1 MAWHV
6 INFALIGHVGE
17 QLKLPPIPLSFA
29 ERNKTRLVIIKFIGA
44 LKRALKGISKLPPIS
59 FICSLVSSDHVAP
72 FTFCISL

>member
-1 MAWHV
+1 M

-29 ERNKTRLVIIKFIGA
+29 ERNKTRLVIIKFIEE

-72 FTFCISL
+72 FTFCMGPQK